1 MLEFLEE
8 STNPDIVQNQDE
20 LTEYESRTEFAA
32 IYSIILKEQGRLNS
46 ESIQLYNE
54 IISRYL
60 KILSRRFL
68 KNPNGDQIE

>member
-8 STNPDIVQNQDE
+8 STNPDIVQNQVE

-54 IISRYL
+54 IILRYL

-68 KNPNGDQIE
+68 KNPIGDQIE

>member
-8 STNPDIVQNQDE
+8 STNPDIVLNQVD

-46 ESIQLYNE
+46 ESI
-54 IISRYL
+54 
-60 KILSRRFL
+60 
-68 KNPNGDQIE
+68 